1 MPRVLELAAS
11 KAADFPAF
19 DYSGFAAAAAAA
31 RAFSRGA
38 RRLVAVNTPRK
49 VGVAK
54 PAAEKNQRLQ
64 CGVLKRRFK
73 PVRRFKCVASRL
85 HTASSYSFL
94 QPVSLR
100 CDFSAAG
107 FATLRPQPK
116 TVTRSA
122 IFVRRAN
129 LIDTTPTH
137 QVRRVRLRAHRATR
151 HACLRQACLRH
162 ACLRL
167 PPRACLRDACHAT
180 IVSSHV
186 VSARVKRAGPV
197 SASPPSSLLACA
209 IRCDAAI
216 PRDSSGLPP
225 CATL

>member
-1 MPRVLELAAS
+1 MWSLEATLQ
-11 KAADFPAF
+11 
-19 DYSGFAAAAAAA
+19 A
-31 RAFSRGA
+31 RAS
-38 RRLVAVNTPRK
+38 
-49 VGVAK
+49 
-54 PAAEKNQRLQ
+54 LQ
-64 CGVLKRRFK
+64 
-73 PVRRFKCVASRL
+73 VRRFKTPHCIL
-85 HTASSYSFL
+85 LF
-94 QPVSLR
+94 
-100 CDFSAAG
+100 FSAAG
-107 FATLRPQPK
+107 FATLRLLCSRFRHAATTAK

-162 ACLRL
+162 ACLRHACL
-167 PPRACLRDACHAT
+167 RRACLRDACHAT

-209 IRCDAAI
+209 TRCDAAI